1 MLRYVINYT
10 LNTKFN
16 PQTLLVPQYCYPRI
30 NTGHMVS
37 VLAPLKGTDKQV
49 GHIDTQKPK

>member
-10 LNTKFN
+10 LNTKFH

-30 NTGHMVS
+30 NVGHMVS